1 MFDKTKVYTYSKS
14 NLDLHIM
21 DTVEH
26 KESNDA
32 ISKFKILRRL
42 IKFLSL
48 NKSLLKNLEKIFY
61 KSLR

>member
-1 MFDKTKVYTYSKS
+1 MFDKTKVYIYSKS

-26 KESNDA
+26 KKSNDA

-48 NKSLLKNLEKIFY
+48 NKSLLKNVEKNFY